1 MQKITTPQKTLMR
14 CLFPIVF
21 TMLMA
26 GQAWAGPEEDAL
38 AAYLRKDYAQVLK
51 IVKPPAIKGEAWAQ
65 GWLADAYNNG
75 EGVAQDYAEAVKW
88 YRLAAEQGRAN
99 AQFNFGVMYD
109 NGQGVVQNY
118 AEAVK
123 WYRLAAEQGYARPQ
137 STLAGMYRK
146 GQGVVQDYVEA
157 VKWYRLSAQ
166 QGDAFA
172 QYFLG
177 YMYVSGEGVLKEYV
191 KAHSWY
197 NLAAVDS
204 RHPNAANA
212 ANSRDSLAKHM
223 TPQQI
228 ADAQKLAG
236 DCQARQFKGCDCC
249 S

>member
-99 AQFNFGVMYD
+99 DQFNLGVMYD

-118 AEAVK
+118 A
-123 WYRLAAEQGYARPQ
+123 
-137 STLAGMYRK
+137 
-146 GQGVVQDYVEA
+146 EA

-212 ANSRDSLAKHM
+212 ANAANSRDSLAKHM

-236 DCQARQFKGCDCC
+236 DCQARQFKGCD
-249 S
+249 